1 MQKLICFFI
10 VLLSLNSFSQ
20 KEKSKLE
27 KLHESIQ
34 TSTNDSIKIVN
45 YLRLNAY
52 YHVRDLNKAD
62 SLLTEILK
70 MLDTVDYD
78 SRKHQGQIYSR
89 RGIIS
94 RIRSNY
100 PKSLRN
106 YNKANKLYEQIK
118 DTNKLITIN
127 MNIGNLYS
135 YQYDY
140 ISADKHF
147 KKAVNI
153 NTKPY
158 KKQLGVSYRMLA
170 GNFNHREM
178 MDSAFYY
185 LEKARVIFKDTN
197 ADLEYFASNI
207 QFVRY
212 SLQEYHSKYPAEEL
226 DGKRTLQD
234 LNGTYSYND
243 LISMAKETTRFF
255 KKEEHKHYLTESY
268 YDLAKINY
276 EFKKYQLA
284 KKYADTT
291 ILLANQIEKKHLE
304 SKTYELRSM
313 IYEKIGKLSLA
324 LKDYKTYEK
333 TQNDIYTDKKSKEI
347 KEIEMANAFAKKKL
361 KDSILFVKQKE
372 ILVLEKDKAL
382 AQNKFIGLLSIIGLV
397 IAFFII
403 RILRK
408 RWIKERK
415 LGKLFEKKLK
425 KSDEEISILS
435 SDKKKLTEEVNELLT
450 ETVIHLQTKEK
461 LANNLSKLSHEE
473 EGVTLKG
480 IIAELKADKLED
492 SKILVLKK
500 NIETLNYDFLK
511 SLKVLHPNLTKTDIE
526 VCSFIKIGFSRKE
539 IASLRK
545 TSIDAI
551 KSTRFRLKK
560 KLNLGA
566 DQSLD
571 EYITSISVP
580 QKL

>member
-1 MQKLICFFI
+1 MKKLICLFLIIF
-10 VLLSLNSFSQ
+10 SLNSFSQ
-20 KEKSKLE
+20 KDDSKLL
-27 KLHESIQ
+27 KLRSAIQ
-34 TSTNDSIKIVN
+34 NSSNDSIKIVN
-45 YLRLNAY
+45 CLRLNAY

-62 SLLTEILK
+62 SLLTEILT
-70 MLDTVDYD
+70 MLDTTQYD
-78 SRKHQGQIYSR
+78 SRKHRGQIFSR

-94 RIRSNY
+94 RIRSDY

-106 YNKANKLYEQIK
+106 YNKAKELYEQIK

-140 ISADKHF
+140 VSADKHF
-147 KKAVNI
+147 KKAIEI

-170 GNFNHREM
+170 GNFNHREI

-185 LEKARVIFKDTN
+185 LKKGRTIFKETK

-212 SLQEYHSKYPAEEL
+212 SLKEFEEKYTIEEL
-226 DGKRTLQD
+226 DGKQSVKD
-234 LNGTYSYND
+234 LNGSYSYDD
-243 LISMAKETTRFF
+243 LISMAKETIRFF
-255 KKEEHKHYLTESY
+255 KKEEHKHYLGESY
-268 YDLAKINY
+268 YDLAKINFK
-276 EFKKYQLA
+276 FKKYILA
-284 KKYADTT
+284 EKYADTT
-291 ILLANQIEKKHLE
+291 INLAHKIEKKHLE
-304 SKTYELRSM
+304 SKTFELRSM
-313 IYEKIGKLSLA
+313 IYEKLGRLSNA

-333 TQNDIYTDKKSKEI
+333 TQNEIYTDKKSKEI
-347 KEIEMANAFAKKKL
+347 KEIEMANAFAKKKM

-372 ILVLEKDKAL
+372 ILVLEKEKVL
-382 AQNKFIGLLSIIGLV
+382 AQNKFIGLLSFIGLC

-403 RILRK
+403 RYLRK
-408 RWIKERK
+408 KWIKERK
-415 LGKLFEKKLK
+415 LGKLFEKKLE

-450 ETVIHLQTKEK
+450 ETVLQLQTKEK
-461 LANNLSKLSHEE
+461 LAENLSKLSYEE

-480 IIAELKADKLED
+480 IIADLKADKLED

-511 SLKVLHPNLTKTDIE
+511 NLKELHPNLTKTDIE
-526 VCSFIKIGFSRKE
+526 VCSFIKIGFTRKE
-539 IASLRK
+539 ISSLRK
-545 TSIDAI
+545 TSIEAI

-560 KLNLGA
+560 KLNLTQN
-566 DQSLD
+566 DSLD
-571 EYITSISVP
+571 EYIRSI
-580 QKL
+580 